1 MTIAIL
7 PVEDTSFKAEVL
19 EAKLPVLV
27 DFWAPWCGPCKM
39 LAPLLE
45 ELAIE
50 YADKLRIVK
59 LNTDNNKD
67 AAANFAVRGL
77 PTLMLFKDG
86 QVIATQVGMALKSE
100 LQAFIDSNIF
110 QIVILHIIFKKHLG
124 KKNDIISSYF

>member
-100 LQAFIDSNIF
+100 LQAFIDSNI
-110 QIVILHIIFKKHLG
+110 
-124 KKNDIISSYF
+124 